1 MYGPKIYKYVAYDIM
16 YSIEK
21 NFLELMNERRHL
33 KGITEYEAKKMIEE
47 KCVLIESIDIEV
59 KFCIKQINF
68 IIINLLI

>member
-1 MYGPKIYKYVAYDIM
+1 M

-21 NFLELMNERRHL
+21 NFLELMNERRDL

-47 KCVLIESIDIEV
+47 KCILIELIDIEV

-68 IIINLLI
+68 IIINLLILKYLREILIVKLL